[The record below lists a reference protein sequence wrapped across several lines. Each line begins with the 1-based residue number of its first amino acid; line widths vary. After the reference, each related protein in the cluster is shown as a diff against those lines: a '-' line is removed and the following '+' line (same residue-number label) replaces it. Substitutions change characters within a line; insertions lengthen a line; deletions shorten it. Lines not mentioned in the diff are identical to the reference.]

1 MKSVNEK
8 GASRGATTVPAGCDM
23 KQENKVDW
31 VSWGQLF
38 ASILG
43 AFALTGTALGGM
55 ILVLANNY
63 YGGEVPLAP
72 GQETAFILLL
82 AGIGFAGIL
91 LLPSAVY
98 AARALSGAGDIRLGP
113 GRASRWSILLFPLF
127 LAIGHLA
134 DTTGLGGRLLLVSAH
149 LLANTV
155 AVFWVLNL
163 GRRGIEEESP
173 QRFWGV
179 FGSGLALSP
188 ALSLLLEFLAL
199 LVVGG
204 LWYVYLLQ
212 HPALKDQVTNLVNRL
227 PQTAVTPS
235 IMERTVN
242 KYLFT
247 PGAIISIFSYVAV
260 IIPLVEEFLKP
271 IGLWIF
277 VRRNLTP
284 QEGFALGVLSGAGY
298 ALFENLTLSSNAEVW
313 SLVMVSR
320 FGTTAVHMLT
330 SGFVGWGL
338 AWAWSEGK
346 YLRLAKAFITAVVY
360 HGVWNALN
368 VLSALSEFSAA
379 RDALGEGVYVLA
391 RFAPAGLVVLALGGL
406 VGLARSNHLFRR
418 DIMSRVEEP

>member
-1 MKSVNEK
+1 MKEK
-8 GASRGATTVPAGCDM
+8 NDL
-23 KQENKVDW
+23 DW
-31 VSWGQLF
+31 LTWAQLF

-43 AFALTGTALGGM
+43 AFALTGIALGGLT
-55 ILVLANNY
+55 LVLVGSLGAV
-63 YGGEVPLAP
+63 VPVSA
-72 GQETAFILLL
+72 GQTTTFVLLL
-82 AGIGFAGIL
+82 AGIGYAGL
-91 LLPSAVY
+91 LLIPSAVY
-98 AARALSGAGDIRLGP
+98 AARALSGFTDLREGQRGV
-113 GRASRWSILLFPLF
+113 SRWLFLFFPIL
-127 LAIGHLA
+127 LAIGQMA
-134 DTTGLGGRLLLVSAH
+134 ETTAPGGRILLVAAH
-149 LLANTV
+149 ILANTV

-163 GRRGIEEESP
+163 GRKGIANESP
-173 QRFWGV
+173 QRFWGI

-188 ALSLLLEFLAL
+188 ALSLLLEFLFL

-204 LWYVYLLQ
+204 IWYVYLLQ
-212 HPALKDQVTNLVNRL
+212 HPALQDQIISLADRL
-227 PQTAVTPS
+227 PQSAANPA
-235 IMERTVN
+235 IIERTVS

-247 PGAIISIFSYVAV
+247 PGALISIFSYVAV

-271 IGLWIF
+271 IGLWFFI
-277 VRRNLTP
+277 RRKLSP

-313 SLVMVSR
+313 SLVMISR

-330 SGFVGWGL
+330 SGLVGWGL

-346 YLRLAKAFITAVVY
+346 YLRLATAFITAVVY

-379 RDALGEGVYVLA
+379 RDALGEGVFMVV

-406 VGLARSNHLFRR
+406 VGLVRSNHLFRR